1 MRRGK
6 TRMEVNEEGH
16 NKMLNLNYLKSLNST
31 ELYFLKLFV
40 KDVRQI
46 DEMLKKRYKN

>member
-1 MRRGK
+1 
-6 TRMEVNEEGH
+6 MEVNEEGH
-16 NKMLNLNYLKSLNST
+16 NKMLNLNNLKSLNST
-31 ELYFLKLFV
+31 ELYFLKLFF